1 MSETIKSVLISRR
14 KAILLLGSGVAFTLA
29 DWPEG
34 QPALAQQAAPAT
46 GGAAGAPA
54 TAATPAAPATRGTK
68 GMQRRKA
75 RRAGGH
81 ERRAKRR
88 GKEPAGTATPSHPL
102 GAGLNSCRGCEL
114 LVGGEAPSGP
124 AGPHIR

>member
-14 KAILLLGSGVAFTLA
+14 KAILLLGLGAAFTLA
-29 DWPEG
+29 DSPEE

-54 TAATPAAPATRGTK
+54 TAATPATPAKPATGGTK

-75 RRAGGH
+75 RRAGRH

-88 GKEPAGTATPSHPL
+88 GKEPAGTATPQ
-102 GAGLNSCRGCEL
+102 
-114 LVGGEAPSGP
+114 
-124 AGPHIR
+124 